1 MWKSL
6 WGFRSVKIYL
16 KQTFV
21 ASSWPSAWQHF
32 RQFCSNEGSDVR
44 LKGFSSSHELQMR
57 FTENPKSLHS
67 SGVNSARVIW
77 IKVKKME
84 RKGEIYIFQSISN
97 SSPNRLMS
105 VLGPSLFSVLFDRG
119 WKKIS
124 NHCKPLNTVSQSGKT
139 VSLLLSKKSGAND
152 GQILIKKQPTWEM
165 SWHSLLKRDH
175 PVEQWKQFVNYIPSE
190 IKVFRFGLT
199 STKNWKI
206 CFKHR
211 SISRFRRK
219 SVVNPCNGSAVI
231 VNPWN
236 SASQSGKSM
245 NYLVQHETWRSFPK
259 SLIVFWQQEGKQF
272 LVSYANLSFCY
283 HSFC

>member
-1 MWKSL
+1 MLDWKVLARHMSYRWDSL
-6 WGFRSVKIYL
+6 KILSLCILLVLILQELSELRSRKWRGKAKYISSNPFLTAHQTAWWAYSVQVSSRSYL
-16 KQTFV
+16 IEV
-21 ASSWPSAWQHF
+21 
-32 RQFCSNEGSDVR
+32 G
-44 LKGFSSSHELQMR
+44 
-57 FTENPKSLHS
+57 
-67 SGVNSARVIW
+67 
-77 IKVKKME
+77 
-84 RKGEIYIFQSISN
+84 
-97 SSPNRLMS
+97 
-105 VLGPSLFSVLFDRG
+105 
-119 WKKIS
+119 KKIS
-124 NHCKPLNTVSQSGKT
+124 NKHQCKPLNTVSQSGKT

-206 CFKHR
+206 CSKHR

-259 SLIVFWQQEGKQF
+259 SSIVFWQQEDKHF

-283 HSFC
+283 HSFCLWQKNIKQRPKLLE

>member
-16 KQTFV
+16 TQTFV

-97 SSPNRLMS
+97 SSPNRLMN

-124 NHCKPLNTVSQSGKT
+124 NKHQCKPLNTVSQSGKT
-139 VSLLLSKKSGAND
+139 VSLLFEQEIRREWWTNPDQEGAHVGNV
-152 GQILIKKQPTWEM
+152 M
-165 SWHSLLKRDH
+165 A
-175 PVEQWKQFVNYIPSE
+175 QFVEARPSSRAMKAVCQLHSE
-190 IKVFRFGLT
+190 WDKSFSVWSYKYKKIG
-199 STKNWKI
+199 KN
-206 CFKHR
+206 
-211 SISRFRRK
+211 
-219 SVVNPCNGSAVI
+219 VLNTEVSAVSDS
-231 VNPWN
+231 NQW
-236 SASQSGKSM
+236 
-245 NYLVQHETWRSFPK
+245 
-259 SLIVFWQQEGKQF
+259 
-272 LVSYANLSFCY
+272 
-283 HSFC
+283 

>member
-16 KQTFV
+16 TQTFV

-124 NHCKPLNTVSQSGKT
+124 NKHQCKPLNTVSQSGKT
-139 VSLLLSKKSGAND
+139 VSLLFEQEIRREWWANPD
-152 GQILIKKQPTWEM
+152 QEAAHVGNVM
-165 SWHSLLKRDH
+165 G
-175 PVEQWKQFVNYIPSE
+175 QFVEARPSSRAMKAVCQLHSE
-190 IKVFRFGLT
+190 WDKSFSVWSYKYKKIG
-199 STKNWKI
+199 KN
-206 CFKHR
+206 
-211 SISRFRRK
+211 
-219 SVVNPCNGSAVI
+219 VLNTEVSAV
-231 VNPWN
+231 
-236 SASQSGKSM
+236 SD
-245 NYLVQHETWRSFPK
+245 
-259 SLIVFWQQEGKQF
+259 
-272 LVSYANLSFCY
+272 ANLW
-283 HSFC
+283 